1 MYLRSTSTRK
11 MAAAKEQPQPSGPR
25 KSENHADAHDPRRA
39 EKEKS
44 LPPAFRRKQ
53 AGGAQRDG
61 EQQILGQHVWILQCR
76 IDPGR
81 DRKHLIVRPGRGAR
95 RTENIL
101 IKSIQGYE
109 NSHRHHGRHQNI
121 QLSLRLHRVFYE
133 EDRKDEN
140 GSEQS
145 HIETA

>member
-1 MYLRSTSTRK
+1 
-11 MAAAKEQPQPSGPR
+11 MAAARASPSHPALE
-25 KSENHADAHDPRRA
+25 SENHADAHDPRRA

-81 DRKHLIVRPGRGAR
+81 DR
-95 RTENIL
+95 NI
-101 IKSIQGYE
+101 SSSVQA
-109 NSHRHHGRHQNI
+109 
-121 QLSLRLHRVFYE
+121 E
-133 EDRKDEN
+133 EPAAPKYTDKIHT
-140 GSEQS
+140 G
-145 HIETA
+145 I